1 VSAAPSSDQS
11 KQTAPSSSSSA
22 SVQANSAVT
31 NSDDMDGFFNTKGAP
46 GRAFAPRPNPADPG
60 QALGELAPASTAPA
74 SATSDAA
81 MAAEQFVKAVKAE
94 EDGAASSST
103 SALVGSK
110 RSHAAISTNDEFDDD
125 EETMPFAP
133 VDDEAEQHMVKKAKQ
148 S

>member
-1 VSAAPSSDQS
+1 
-11 KQTAPSSSSSA
+11 
-22 SVQANSAVT
+22 VT
-31 NSDDMDGFFNTKGAP
+31 NSDDVDGFFNTKGAP

-60 QALGELAPASTAPA
+60 QALGELEPASTAPA

-94 EDGAASSST
+94 ESDAASSSSA

-133 VDDEAEQHMVKKAKQ
+133 VDGEAEQHAAKKAKQ
-148 S
+148 N